1 MSPLDKLLAEKKK
14 SAPGSAKE
22 EKKQAEDLRKKLN
35 AKKAEE
41 EDIEESDDEDD
52 DSEDADDS
60 DDDDANDFINDE
72 ADGKFLNFSP
82 ILCSITTVW
91 KFQDF
96 CITQILR
103 EINLED
109 SRSTKTAFLAILRAN
124 NFVHLVN
131 FSLKKKIQKFINIK
145 IKSLNM

>member
-1 MSPLDKLLAEKKK
+1 MGSSEVSRTFVKPRILLLTFDLTKNSPFFFQGTGDELAAPAKKVNKEMSPLDKLLAEKKK
-14 SAPGSAKE
+14 SGPGSAKE

-72 ADGKFLNFSP
+72 ADGKFLNFPP
-82 ILCSITTVW
+82 IIHYA
-91 KFQDF
+91 
-96 CITQILR
+96 
-103 EINLED
+103 LE
-109 SRSTKTAFLAILRAN
+109 SFE
-124 NFVHLVN
+124 
-131 FSLKKKIQKFINIK
+131 
-145 IKSLNM
+145 M